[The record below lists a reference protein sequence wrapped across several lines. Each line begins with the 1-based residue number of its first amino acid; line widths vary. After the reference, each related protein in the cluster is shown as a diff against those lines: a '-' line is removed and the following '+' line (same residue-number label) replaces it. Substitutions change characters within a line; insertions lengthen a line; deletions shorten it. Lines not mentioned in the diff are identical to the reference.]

1 MDTRISKP
9 IKVIVLAAGM
19 GKRMRTEG
27 NDLPKVMREANGRPL
42 LAYVL
47 DALDFIP
54 PGDIVIV
61 VGYGRDIVTR
71 AFPAYS
77 SAVQERQM
85 GTGHAVQSAMETLAD
100 YEGDVLVCCGDMPLI
115 KRETYKALVERHRSG
130 DGQCTLLTGPSSD
143 KLPYGR
149 IIRGDDG
156 EFLDIRE
163 DRDCS
168 AEELLIT
175 ELNSGV
181 YVFDAGQLR
190 WALGRLRSDNSQGE
204 YYLTDVPKI
213 LASRGVRVDV
223 CLRELGNEIVGVNTP
238 EQLAEVEAALTA
250 AGNS

>member
-1 MDTRISKP
+1 MDIRNSKP
-9 IKVIVLAAGM
+9 MKVIVLAAGM
-19 GKRMRTEG
+19 GKRMITEG

-47 DALDFIP
+47 DALRFIP

-61 VGYGRDIVTR
+61 VGYGRELVTR
-71 AFPAYS
+71 AFPDYPF
-77 SAVQERQM
+77 AVQKKQL
-85 GTGHAVQSAMETLAD
+85 GTGHAVQSAMELLAD

-115 KRETYKALVERHRSG
+115 KRGTYEALAVRHRSG

-168 AEELLIT
+168 PEELSIT

-181 YVFDAGQLR
+181 YVFDAQLLR
-190 WALGRLRSDNSQGE
+190 WALGKLRSDNSQGE

-213 LASRGVRVDV
+213 LATRGVRVDV

-238 EQLAEVEAALTA
+238 EQLAEVETALA
-250 AGNS
+250 EAENF